1 MFKGGVLSVQEPLF
15 GFQLY
20 TLFIN
25 FFLSW
30 QVTYSSRRA
39 FNGYLLMW
47 IPITLKNFLDL
58 ADLVHGLIAVR

>member
-30 QVTYSSRRA
+30 QVAYSSRRV